1 MVAGV
6 FRAEGGV
13 DGRDRFRADAVWLG
27 AVRQNDDSRIREA
40 ILLGGL
46 MGVARGACHHRVRRQ
61 YVAGCRRGRPADA
74 VSGDTA
80 AIPRATTAETDDR
93 RRHRS
98 DVPATGVH
106 SGHHHLS
113 SPGIA
118 AIRLPFLS
126 DSLPDHSPIS
136 EAADGTLAG

>member
-118 AIRLPFLS
+118 AIRLP
-126 DSLPDHSPIS
+126 LPIRLPPRP
-136 EAADGTLAG
+136 